1 MPTSRDRSRRDP
13 LARSVQAGSLLLVLT
28 AAAPRL
34 AAQAPGQAP
43 ADSLRVRRG
52 DTLWDLARQRLGSA
66 TRWPDI
72 FALNVGVVA
81 DPHWIYPGQRL
92 RLPGELPDAAP
103 SDASAVDVEE
113 LPSSASLAFVVHA
126 PSGARA
132 AASGTRVAADTLRSG
147 EWLTMPFVAAPGS
160 PHGAGSVVAGVDVG
174 PSGSRTAQRRFQRY
188 DRIVL
193 TLPSD
198 VAATPGNAV
207 LLVRRGPDL
216 RGGQVLLPTGV
227 ATIERQE
234 GGLVTARLTRVFDM
248 VEGGQAVV
256 ALPAEPAT
264 GTASDAAPL
273 ESRIAWIAGSA
284 ELPTL
289 YSAVV
294 LAAGARE
301 GVREGDRFELVADG
315 HALGENATLPET
327 RAAVARVIRVTEF
340 GSTALIVSQQQPA
353 VAAGMRVRRLP
364 SR

>member
-1 MPTSRDRSRRDP
+1 
-13 LARSVQAGSLLLVLT
+13 V
-28 AAAPRL
+28 AAAPSL
-34 AAQAPGQAP
+34 AAQAAGQAP
-43 ADSLRVRRG
+43 ADSLQVRRG

-92 RLPGELPDAAP
+92 RLPGDPPDAAP
-103 SDASAVDVEE
+103 SDASAVDVDEE

-132 AASGTRVAADTLRSG
+132 GDGRARLAADTLRSG

-174 PSGSRTAQRRFQRY
+174 PSGARTATRRFQRY

-264 GTASDAAPL
+264 GTASDATPL

-315 HALGENATLPET
+315 HALGENAVLPET
-327 RAAVARVIRVTEF
+327 RAAVARVIRVTEY
-340 GSTALIVSQQQPA
+340 GATALIVSQQQPA
-353 VAAGMRVRRLP
+353 VTAGMRVRRLP